1 MTRFFLM
8 PLLAVLL
15 LGPVATS
22 DVSAT
27 PASSLADQVY
37 EARMLGL
44 RVVEGVL
51 LYYNPNYNNHFQ
63 DIQAGYHS
71 ALKALQLWS
80 PDHQPRSDASVEVSG
95 LVADLMITVLNLDS
109 LDEQAISVRPVYVNR
124 ILAAQARLDAR
135 LVLLGSEKTTANQE
149 KPESVPD
156 VLLRL
161 GIDVAIQ
168 NILYQSKT
176 FGALNFF
183 LLDAGSNLA
192 EQLDKE
198 ILASLEYLLAAASE
212 SQRPVV
218 EKMDS
223 RYRFVRPHLVGENPV
238 WVPDVVARFCH
249 GISDMISAEL
259 AAR

>member
-1 MTRFFLM
+1 MIRFCLM
-8 PLLAVLL
+8 PLLAALL
-15 LGPVATS
+15 LGPVASS

-27 PASSLADQVY
+27 PASDLDDQVY
-37 EARMLGL
+37 KARILGL

-63 DIQAGYHS
+63 DVQAGYHS
-71 ALKALQLWS
+71 ALKALQHWS
-80 PDHQPRSDASVEVSG
+80 PDNQPRSDASVEVSG
-95 LVADLMITVLNLDS
+95 LVADLMVAVQSLDS
-109 LDEQAISVRPVYVNR
+109 LDEQDVSVRPVYVNR

-156 VLLRL
+156 VLRHL
-161 GIDVAIQ
+161 GADVAIQ

-183 LLDAGSNLA
+183 LRDADSDLA
-192 EQLDKE
+192 AQLDKD
-198 ILASLEYLLAAASE
+198 ILASLEYLLVAVNE
-212 SQRPVV
+212 SQRLAV
-218 EKMDS
+218 EKMDT

-259 AAR
+259 AVR